1 MFLQNSQ
8 RKIEEEFLKLT
19 EKLGA
24 DREPLKTICE
34 KLDGCG
40 RELGLAMKYLYVTAP
55 YSDLVNYSFEEI
67 QDFASHGL
75 FLYNTLERVKELPE
89 EMFLNYILDHRVN
102 EEEVLPCRSFFWNEL
117 KDRIEGKNAKDAA
130 IEVNYWCAEEATY
143 HSGDD
148 RTLPALTVYRRG
160 YGRCGEESVFL
171 VNALR
176 SVGIP
181 ARQVYVPRW
190 SHCDDNHA
198 WVEVWCDGDW
208 HYLGACEPEAVLDK
222 GWFTNA
228 ASRAMMIGS
237 RWYDRAM
244 PDEKVI
250 GKDGMN
256 RIINLLGKYAKTR
269 WITITVEDL
278 DGTPAAGAK
287 VRAEVMNYG
296 EFSPIAIMEADKN
309 GCISFETGFG
319 SLLICAVY
327 DGAYGE
333 KVIDTREDDHFTCT
347 LGEEYED
354 ELWVDFDMNAPED
367 TGRISWNITQEQE
380 EENNRR
386 IAAEAEHCRRKIE
399 KFQPLWKRCLFGH
412 TMKEVEPMMA
422 VLSEKDRRDAFPEV
436 LEGHYQEAS
445 VYREFNPDEIYIPYV
460 WNPRV
465 ENEVLTRWR
474 KKILGYFDKG
484 QRDAFEADPK
494 SIWTWIEENISV
506 RNDKERLTA
515 YTTPGA
521 ALELGIAGEKSHKV
535 LFVAIA
541 RTLGIPARLN
551 PADGAIEYWD
561 GMRFVAVLE
570 ESRKESHLTVFAG
583 EKGDWNY
590 FQNWTIAVTDGRG
603 YLTLDFSDRKW
614 EAGKLELDIMP
625 GDYRILTGNRLPN
638 GNILGKRYDFHI
650 EKDETKRVELELR
663 EYSLK
668 EMFNRHSIPDSK
680 LTDRAGNQVLVSEL
694 TGRRRCELSDAE
706 HIDVPCKADEGLNAA
721 VAFGDAAKR
730 ENSLVARNIL
740 FWLEEG
746 REPTEHILNEM
757 MDLKEKYEKIQKQVI
772 FILRSK
778 DSLKN
783 ATMVKCLELFPEIQ
797 VYFHDFGKDKEM
809 TARRMYVDSEKLPLM
824 VITEG
829 PCQGIFAAA
838 GYSVGMADML
848 MRIFEA

>member
-1 MFLQNSQ
+1 MFLEKN
-8 RKIEEEFLKLT
+8 RDRIEKDFEDFS
-19 EKLGA
+19 
-24 DREPLKTICE
+24 
-34 KLDGCG
+34 
-40 RELGLAMKYLYVTAP
+40 RELPGKAEEIKKRMEALSPDIVIGMKYLYSNMP
-55 YSDLVNYSFEEI
+55 YSDVGNYTFDTYLDYVQQGIYLWENSPYVKNYPE
-67 QDFASHGL
+67 
-75 FLYNTLERVKELPE
+75 LY
-89 EMFLNYILDHRVN
+89 FLNYVLFHRTN
-102 EEEVLPCRSFFWNEL
+102 DEEIKPCRTYFWKKI
-117 KDRIEGKNAKDAA
+117 KDKVQGKAMVEAA
-130 IEVNYWCAEEATY
+130 LEINHWCAGEVMYQGTDMRTGSALEIY
-143 HSGDD
+143 RSG
-148 RTLPALTVYRRG
+148 V
-160 YGRCGEESVFL
+160 GRCGEEAVFV
-171 VNALR
+171 VNVMR
-176 SVGIP
+176 SAGIP
-181 ARQVYVPRW
+181 ARPVYVPRW

-222 GWFTNA
+222 SWFTNA

-244 PDEKVI
+244 PDE
-250 GKDGMN
+250 
-256 RIINLLGKYAKTR
+256 
-269 WITITVEDL
+269 
-278 DGTPAAGAK
+278 
-287 VRAEVMNYG
+287 
-296 EFSPIAIMEADKN
+296 N

-367 TGRISWNITQEQE
+367 TGRIRWNITQEQE
-380 EENNRR
+380 EENNHR

-650 EKDETKRVELELR
+650 EKDEMKRVELELR